1 MTGHLPGPVRMCVGC
16 RQRVPA
22 TDLLRVV
29 IVNGTVIADP
39 ERRLPGRGANLH
51 PDVECLAAAERRRAF
66 TRALRVD
73 GPLDLSV
80 LRDAIGQA
88 QH

>member
-1 MTGHLPGPVRMCVGC
+1 MCVGC

-29 IVNGTVIADP
+29 VVNGTVIADP
-39 ERRLPGRGANLH
+39 QRRMPGRGANLH

-66 TRALRVD
+66 TRALRID

-88 QH
+88 